1 MIDVVLLIVIAAST
15 LLGLLRGFVSI
26 VIGTVSW
33 LVAAWAAFAFGNDAA
48 RWWAAPAAPGGEHF
62 IGGYLGV
69 GIGVMIVVAVIG
81 MVIKHIVHRNML
93 GSLDRLLGGVLGAVR
108 GGLIAAILVL
118 LGSFTPLAGE
128 PSWRASSVRPV
139 LNPAV
144 AWMNSKLPHWEVPG
158 ADLLPKAL
166 PMDALSPSALMELGK
181 SAGGA
186 LGKPGATGDNGILN
200 QVVAGSGWLRPANAE
215 QGSDH
220 DPAEVRPD
228 APALP
233 GNIEPDD
240 PANVDRRRGDH

>member
-1 MIDVVLLIVIAAST
+1 MIDVVLLIVIAASA

-33 LVAAWAAFAFGNDAA
+33 LVAAWAAFAFGSDAA
-48 RWWAAPAAPGGEHF
+48 HWWSAPAAPSGEHF
-62 IGGYLGV
+62 VGGYLGV
-69 GIGVMIVVAVIG
+69 GIGVMLVVAVIG

-93 GSLDRLLGGVLGAVR
+93 GSLDRLLGGVLGTVR
-108 GGLIAAILVL
+108 GGLIAAILL
-118 LGSFTPLAGE
+118 LLAGFTPLAAE
-128 PSWRASSVRPV
+128 PSWRSSSVRPV

-144 AWMNSKLPHWEVPG
+144 AWMNSKLPHWEMPG

-166 PMDALSPSALMELGK
+166 PGDTLSPSALMELGK
-181 SAGGA
+181 SASSG

-215 QGSDH
+215 QGDNH

-228 APALP
+228 ASALP
-233 GNIEPDD
+233 GNIEPVD